1 MKTWLTLAQIV
12 TGIVLTSLVLLQAKG
27 TGLGRAFGSI
37 AYHSKRGVEK
47 MVFRSTII
55 IAIIFVILSILNVLT
70 F

>member
-1 MKTWLTLAQIV
+1 MKNWLTLAQII

-37 AYHSKRGVEK
+37 SYHSKRGVEK
-47 MVFRSTII
+47 IVFRATVLV
-55 IAIIFVILSILNVLT
+55 AVIFVALSVLNVLT